1 LKININNKR
10 IHIDKNK
17 GEKNMTTYTSIANVI
32 KERRS
37 VRTFTDKAVDKE
49 LLIELLNDATWAPNH
64 KHREPRNC
72 KLYIGEG
79 RQKLVDAVLNSFTEE
94 ERAKRGK
101 ILSDRFLSTPA
112 QIVVYINE
120 DPRQIQRDEDYAATC
135 AFMQNFQLLAWE
147 RGLGC
152 VWKSGGLNYNPLFIE
167 GLGLTRGQRIVGIL
181 HLGYFDKAPEGKA
194 RTPIT
199 EKMEIIE
206 G

>member
-1 LKININNKR
+1 
-10 IHIDKNK
+10 
-17 GEKNMTTYTSIANVI
+17 MTTYTSIANVI

-64 KHREPRNC
+64 KHREPWNC

-135 AFMQNFQLLAWE
+135 AFMQNFPTSC
-147 RGLGC
+147 LGTWIRLC
-152 VWKSGGLNYNPLFIE
+152 LEIRRIKLQSTIYRR
-167 GLGLTRGQRIVGIL
+167 TR
-181 HLGYFDKAPEGKA
+181 FN
-194 RTPIT
+194 
-199 EKMEIIE
+199 
-206 G
+206 

>member
-1 LKININNKR
+1 
-10 IHIDKNK
+10 
-17 GEKNMTTYTSIANVI
+17 M
-32 KERRS
+32 
-37 VRTFTDKAVDKE
+37 
-49 LLIELLNDATWAPNH
+49 
-64 KHREPRNC
+64 
-72 KLYIGEG
+72 
-79 RQKLVDAVLNSFTEE
+79 
-94 ERAKRGK
+94 
-101 ILSDRFLSTPA
+101 STPA

-194 RTPIT
+194 RAPIT

>member
-1 LKININNKR
+1 ML
-10 IHIDKNK
+10 
-17 GEKNMTTYTSIANVI
+17 TYTSIANII

-37 VRTFTDKAVDKE
+37 IRTFTDKAVEKE

-64 KHREPRNC
+64 QHREPWKC
-72 KLYIGEG
+72 KLFIGEG
-79 RQKLVDAVLNSFTEE
+79 RKTLVDAVLHSFTEE
-94 ERAKRGK
+94 EQAKRGK

-112 QIVVYINE
+112 QIVVYMDE
-120 DPRQIQRDEDYAATC
+120 DPRQVQRDEDYAAVC

-167 GLGLTRGQRIVGIL
+167 GIGLTKGQRIVGIL
-181 HLGYFDKAPEGKA
+181 HIGYFDKKPEGKE

-199 EKMEIIE
+199 KKMEVIE
-206 G
+206 GE